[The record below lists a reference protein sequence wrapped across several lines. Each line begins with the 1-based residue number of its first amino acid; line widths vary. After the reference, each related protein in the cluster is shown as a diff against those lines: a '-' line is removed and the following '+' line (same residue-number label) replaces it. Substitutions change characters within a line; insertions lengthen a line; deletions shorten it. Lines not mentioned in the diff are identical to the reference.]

1 ASRSALTTCRPRK
14 PVPPITA
21 ITPMP
26 LVYEHVHNYASTIR
40 NREREGGSDLAVNT
54 HGTPAVRWELGFGS
68 LDVPPDPKRGEGG
81 LERGLGGDGLE
92 RAPPD
97 AEGQGAQREQPEQ
110 AAVDRARGDFGRLA
124 VAR

>member
-1 ASRSALTTCRPRK
+1 MPARFTTASQPSRAAASIRCASQPVLRDSARGSCPASRSALTTCRPRK

-81 LERGLGGDGLE
+81 LERGLG
-92 RAPPD
+92 
-97 AEGQGAQREQPEQ
+97 
-110 AAVDRARGDFGRLA
+110 
-124 VAR
+124 